1 MTSRSQT
8 LGAILFVGL
17 ALWSAIKVAE
27 QPYGVIYVDL
37 GNGRGPAAVRRSYDV
52 SDLAGLALS
61 KKIHE
66 RLVGDAHLLY
76 RENEVGIELGQF
88 VTDGDRPG
96 AKRLTCSIYDRVQLV
111 FNGDGE
117 ATSSHPPEMLV
128 EGPCLN
134 SAERVLWIEPIWIPY
149 GEILGRP
156 TTTGEVNY
164 FDQDSFKLSLR
175 FAYMSEQWPKR
186 WVLDSI
192 RLYNQE
198 RKVDDIIIERAA
210 IRQAA
215 PKSLVLNW

>member
-1 MTSRSQT
+1 MFFRTQT
-8 LGAILFVGL
+8 LGVGLFVGL
-17 ALWSAIKVAE
+17 AMWSAIKVAN

-37 GNGRGPAAVRRSYDV
+37 GNGRGPAAIRRSYDV

-66 RLVGDAHLLY
+66 RLVGDAHLLR
-76 RENEVGIELGQF
+76 RENEIGIELGQF
-88 VTDGDRPG
+88 VSDGPRPG
-96 AKRLTCSIYDRVQLV
+96 QKLLTCSIYDRVQLV
-111 FNGDGE
+111 FIGEGE

-128 EGPCLN
+128 EGPCQN

-149 GEILGRP
+149 AEILGRP
-156 TTTGEVNY
+156 TTTGEMNY

-175 FAYMSEQWPKR
+175 FAYLSDQWPQR

-192 RLYNQE
+192 RLYSQE
-198 RKVDDIIIERAA
+198 RKADDIIIERAA